1 MIIGNIEKSIREE
14 AELAETLDLRLFCG
28 EPCRS
33 GTACDIL
40 DGLHGGL
47 LTDDGYCNYC
57 LAELQETDDASIDAV
72 PGSAA
77 SPGSTD

>member
-40 DGLHGGL
+40 NGLHGGL

-57 LAELQETDDASIDAV
+57 LAELQETDAQTPAV
-72 PGSAA
+72 QRSAA